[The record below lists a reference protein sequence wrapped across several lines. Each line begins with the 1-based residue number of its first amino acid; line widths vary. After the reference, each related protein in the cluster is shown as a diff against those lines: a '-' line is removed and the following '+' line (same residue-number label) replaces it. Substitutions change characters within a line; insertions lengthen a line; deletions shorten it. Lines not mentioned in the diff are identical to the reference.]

1 MTVPTLVPVDPLG
14 VALHFLRMTGVFTA
28 RSEFTE
34 PWALALPKLPGFLMF
49 HVVLAGHAHLDV
61 RGESRRLLRAGDFAL
76 VPHGEGHRLSSAPG
90 VRAAKLFDLPRVE
103 AGDRYEVIRH
113 GGGGAPTTLLCG
125 AVTFDHPVATR
136 LVELLPRTICVEA
149 ARARHPGWLQ
159 STLEVMAA
167 EAREL
172 RPGGETV
179 LTRLA
184 DILVIQAIRSYLET
198 GAGARTESG
207 SARPGWLGALR
218 DRQIGRALAAVH
230 REPSRPWSLPAL
242 AAEAAMSRSAFSAR
256 FTELV
261 GEPAMQ
267 YVGRFRMLVARTRL
281 EETDARLAEIAS
293 ELGYLSEAAFCRAF
307 KRFLGVSPGAVRRS
321 LKLRRA
327 R

>member
-14 VALHFLRMTGVFTA
+14 EALHFLRMTGVFTA

-61 RGESRRLLRAGDFAL
+61 RGENRRLLSTGDFAL

-90 VRAAKLFDLPRVE
+90 VRAAKLFDLPREE

-113 GGGGAPTTLLCG
+113 GGGGAPATLLCG

-136 LVELLPRTICVEA
+136 LVALLPRTICVEA
-149 ARARHPGWLQ
+149 ARARHPGWLR

-167 EAREL
+167 EARQL

-184 DILVIQAIRSYLET
+184 DTLVIQAIRSFLERD
-198 GAGARTESG
+198 AGTRTESG
-207 SARPGWLGALR
+207 SARPGLRTGWLSALR

-230 REPSRPWSLPAL
+230 REPSRPWSLAAL
-242 AAEAAMSRSAFSAR
+242 ATEAAMSRSAFSAR
-256 FTELV
+256 FTALV

-267 YVGRFRMLVARTRL
+267 YVGRFRMLVARRRI
-281 EETDARLAEIAS
+281 EETDARLAELAG
-293 ELGYLSEAAFCRAF
+293 EFGYLSEAAFCRAF
-307 KRFLGVSPGAVRRS
+307 KRFLGVSPGAARR
-321 LKLRRA
+321 KARR
-327 R
+327 